1 MKQIQMPNSSA
12 QGSLVTTTNGLRCSD
27 FNYSN
32 LHKSYYNGEQDK
44 LGTTSSSFR
53 RQIVSM
59 QDRKLSNVYGRYK
72 DYQYSDSKSK
82 KDEIN
87 NKSIQKDI
95 FNIEE
100 PNSICQS
107 KEPIQSPLAPSVHQ
121 SKYQTPQKSS
131 QAYHTRSY
139 TATLSDQLIQ
149 QSDKKV
155 ESESP
160 LGDSKQQ
167 MNQKYL
173 RYTTD
178 HTRYST
184 PFKGETS
191 LKTDKQ
197 EENLY
202 LSQKISK
209 QELKKLQDSP
219 TKENE
224 QYNIEDKSNS
234 ALQSYSGF
242 ISRTQNNYY
251 KRQTAFESPAS
262 DEKNLLKE
270 SYSKV
275 LNYQTSSAYS
285 KDSHLNSS
293 VKSYRATQSEKKSFQ
308 EEIEQYKKEL
318 KEYQS
323 QLSSYQEQLRNSLNK
338 NKIELFDG
346 LNSIRDS
353 NVTSSINQYS
363 KASFLDLK
371 YSTQNSKC
379 QIESETPK
387 TLQKLESDD
396 KNTISSR
403 LAQSATFSKDNSKL
417 LKPSMAIFDSIY
429 INAENIDDKP
439 EKTLLPVK
447 IENSAVLLPND
458 NLRFSNKKQMED
470 FSERSIIKIQKV
482 ESFYEE
488 RDLETINQQK
498 EECRNFIQ
506 EKNILACSLNGETS
520 NKRCFRS
527 QSVTLKEVPDKD
539 NQLQNNLNE
548 KIFDQQTKNK
558 ASFNIDRNTP
568 LLSSAVFSNRNY
580 LEKIEN
586 EDSTIMSINK
596 DCKQQLPNFQ
606 KIDSVS
612 SDSFACSSKN
622 QQSIIKNSNQ
632 QISEESSTN
641 QNIMQ
646 RSNLQA
652 SQQDSSENIIKTQ
665 YDKLKEIE
673 NRYKRVEEISQ
684 KYSHLYRSKLL
695 QPTQNPI
702 STEQKS
708 SQDLSTRALSNSTE
722 YKNEQNTNSIKNNFL
737 EKTQNNNQ
745 NSFVQQNQEMTTVL
759 LFPNVRDSGVVLNK
773 DQNSLG
779 VPLPINNRI
788 QGGES
793 DISFFTQKTPR
804 FQTMDGEEY
813 FKTAEQILQLSRQSA
828 NKLDQSL
835 CLTDRETL
843 QNLSQVD
850 MDCDV
855 KHQMQPSPSVTAL

>member
-12 QGSLVTTTNGLRCSD
+12 QGSQVTTTNGLRCSD

-32 LHKSYYNGEQDK
+32 LHKSYYNNEQDK
-44 LGTTSSSFR
+44 LGSASSSFR

-59 QDRKLSNVYGRYK
+59 QDRKHSNIYGRYK
-72 DYQYSDSKSK
+72 EYQYVDSKSK
-82 KDEIN
+82 KDEMN
-87 NKSIQKDI
+87 NKSVSKDML
-95 FNIEE
+95 NIEE
-100 PNSICQS
+100 HDNISQH
-107 KEPIQSPLAPSVHQ
+107 KEPIQSPLIQSLHQ
-121 SKYQTPQKSS
+121 SKYQTPQKGS
-131 QAYHTRSY
+131 QSYHSRSY
-139 TATLSDQLIQ
+139 TVQLSDQFIQ
-149 QSDKKV
+149 QSDKKL

-167 MNQKYL
+167 INQKYL

-178 HTRYST
+178 HVRYST
-184 PFKGETS
+184 PFKGEITNKS
-191 LKTDKQ
+191 DKQ

-224 QYNIEDKSNS
+224 QYNIEEKQQTNP

-251 KRQTAFESPAS
+251 KRQTAFESPVS

-293 VKSYRATQSEKKSFQ
+293 IKSYRATQSEKKSFQ

-323 QLSSYQEQLRNSLNK
+323 QLSSYQEQLKNSLNK

-346 LNSIRDS
+346 LTSIRDS
-353 NVTSSINQYS
+353 NITSSISQYS

-371 YSTQNSKC
+371 YSTQNSKY
-379 QIESETPK
+379 QVDSETPK
-387 TLQKLESDD
+387 TLQKLESDQ
-396 KNTISSR
+396 NSTISSR
-403 LAQSATFSKDNSKL
+403 LGQSATFSKVNSKIQ
-417 LKPSMAIFDSIY
+417 KPHMGIFDSIY
-429 INAENIDDKP
+429 IDAENLEEKP
-439 EKTLLPVK
+439 EKMLQVVN
-447 IENSAVLLPND
+447 IENSAVLPND
-458 NLRFSNKKQMED
+458 KKEIMEG
-470 FSERSIIKIQKV
+470 FSEKKIIKIQKV

-488 RDLETINQQK
+488 REPESKNYDK
-498 EECRNFIQ
+498 EESQNFIQ
-506 EKNILACSLNGETS
+506 QNSFQLSSLNGETN

-527 QSVTLKEVPDKD
+527 QSVTYKEVPDKES
-539 NQLQNNLNE
+539 QLHNYKNE
-548 KIFDQQTKNK
+548 KTIDYQTRSK
-558 ASFNIDRNTP
+558 ASYSIDQNTP
-568 LLSSAVFSNRNY
+568 LLSSAVFSNHRSNLVNTLKDDY
-580 LEKIEN
+580 P
-586 EDSTIMSINK
+586 IMLNSK
-596 DCKQQLPNFQ
+596 DCNQQLPNFQ
-606 KIDSVS
+606 KIDSVI
-612 SDSFACSSKN
+612 SDSLACPSQH
-622 QQSIIKNSNQ
+622 QQSIIQNSNQ
-632 QISEESSTN
+632 LISEESSTK

-652 SQQDSSENIIKTQ
+652 TKQDSSENIIKTQ

-673 NRYKRVEEISQ
+673 NRYKRVEEISK
-684 KYSHLYRSKLL
+684 KYSHLYKSKLL
-695 QPTQNPI
+695 QPTQTSI
-702 STEQKS
+702 TTEQKTS
-708 SQDLSTRALSNSTE
+708 LDLSASVPANSTD
-722 YKNEQNTNSIKNNFL
+722 YKNEQNINSTYNNL
-737 EKTQNNNQ
+737 IEKRENNNQ
-745 NSFVQQNQEMTTVL
+745 YSFAQQNKDIEMTSVC
-759 LFPNVRDSGVVLNK
+759 LFPNVRDSGVMPNK

-779 VPLPINNRI
+779 VPLPISNRI

-793 DISFFTQKTPR
+793 DINFFMQKTPR

-850 MDCDV
+850 MDCEL
-855 KHQMQPSPSVTAL
+855 KHQMQQSPSVTAL